1 MPSPKKSDVLFRI
14 QTHQV
19 RRINFHHHNHHDP
32 LTHRP
37 GDFVTWHYGHFH
49 GIWKQSKRRRQ
60 RGKDGDDDDGDA
72 DNSGSSK
79 EDGADVPAALAD
91 GEDSNLVGL
100 NQVKDGAAVH
110 VAPVLPLSTDS
121 ASNPDIGASM
131 DVDPATAPGFVVQE
145 EVLWWQDPNY
155 GRFDSTANGG
165 NGVDA
170 ADDLQEVSSEDADV
184 PNESRAEHEE
194 GQVKHI
200 ELSKFTPEQIWALF
214 LDTKRR
220 GGQLARS
227 VLILAK
233 QVEPKTCT
241 PWSGGSQMEK
251 KKREASD
258 QHSLFMSW
266 ASELRVLE
274 WLRLQIYIKITESP
288 RSYKAINAQHAGVKQ
303 QELEG
308 TVTGGTGLA
317 SKEATDNTMAR
328 IAHLAVQGDARV
340 ILNCVF
346 GRERSERDFQ
356 DAGDLQPEALWT
368 TLATHFVNNSDW
380 DIASINCLETP
391 DIDVTIVPTPGIT
404 GEVCK
409 NVFMDVKKMFTDLS
423 NAVFSPT
430 GCNSTGEEKYST
442 VWKNFINGPMLSF
455 RNNKVTM
462 YVFKLWD
469 LHATLPKYCTK
480 DLHPD
485 AKVRQ
490 GIQHGGQQATPMR
503 TVTTPRTPAADKAQH
518 TSSSFSSPAS
528 LAQTALFT
536 SSMESVTQYCNSQMK
551 HLQHQKP
558 EFDVS

>member
-49 GIWKQSKRRRQ
+49 GIWRKRDRQ

-72 DNSGSSK
+72 DDSGSSK

-91 GEDSNLVGL
+91 GDSSNLVGL
-100 NQVKDGAAVH
+100 NQDGAAVH
-110 VAPVLPLSTDS
+110 VASVPLPLSTGS
-121 ASNPDIGASM
+121 ASNPAMVAFLD
-131 DVDPATAPGFVVQE
+131 DPPSAPGVVQE
-145 EVLWWQDPNY
+145 EVQWWQDPNY
-155 GRFDSTANGG
+155 GRFDSAANGG
-165 NGVDA
+165 NGMDA
-170 ADDLQEVSSEDADV
+170 DNDGLLEDDLSSEDCV
-184 PNESRAEHEE
+184 VLNESRAEHEE

-227 VLILAK
+227 ILILAK

-241 PWSGGSQMEK
+241 PWIGGSQMEK

-258 QHSLFMSW
+258 QHSLFMTW

-288 RSYKAINAQHAGVKQ
+288 RSYKTINAQHAGVKQ
-303 QELEG
+303 QELAS

-328 IAHLAVQGDARV
+328 IAHLAVQGDSRV

-346 GRERSERDFQ
+346 GRDRSERDFQ
-356 DAGDLQPEALWT
+356 DATDLQPEALWT

-391 DIDVTIVPTPGIT
+391 DIDVTIAPTPGIT

-409 NVFMDVKKMFTDLS
+409 NVFMDVKKQFTDLS
-423 NAVFSPT
+423 NAVHAPT

-442 VWKNFINGPMLSF
+442 VWKHFINGQLLSF
-455 RNNKVTM
+455 RNTKVTM

-503 TVTTPRTPAADKAQH
+503 TVTTPRTPAADKAPH

>member
-1 MPSPKKSDVLFRI
+1 MPSPKKSDDLCGI

-19 RRINFHHHNHHDP
+19 HRTNFHHHNHHDP

-49 GIWKQSKRRRQ
+49 GIWKRRRA
-60 RGKDGDDDDGDA
+60 GDDDDSDPRN
-72 DNSGSSK
+72 DDDSGSSK
-79 EDGADVPAALAD
+79 DDGVDLPAALAAV
-91 GEDSNLVGL
+91 EDSNLGGL
-100 NQVKDGAAVH
+100 NQDGAAVYF
-110 VAPVLPLSTDS
+110 APVLHPATDS
-121 ASNPDIGASM
+121 AAFNPDIDAL
-131 DVDPATAPGFVVQE
+131 DPAAAPGVADTE
-145 EVLWWQDPNY
+145 WWQDPNY
-155 GRFDSTANGG
+155 GRFDSVRNGG
-165 NGVDA
+165 NGMDV
-170 ADDLQEVSSEDADV
+170 ADDLPEDDLSSDDGV
-184 PNESRAEHEE
+184 VLNESRAEHEE

-227 VLILAK
+227 VFIVAK
-233 QVEPKTCT
+233 QVEPRTCT
-241 PWSGGSQMEK
+241 PWIGGSQMEK

-258 QHSLFMSW
+258 QHSLFMDW
-266 ASELRVLE
+266 ASDLRVLE

-288 RSYKAINAQHAGVKQ
+288 RSYKGINAQHAGVKH
-303 QELEG
+303 QELPA

-328 IAHLAVQGDARV
+328 IAHLAVQGDSRV

-346 GRERSERDFQ
+346 GRDRSERDFQ
-356 DAGDLQPEALWT
+356 DATDLQPEALWT

-469 LHATLPKYCTK
+469 LHSALPKYCTK